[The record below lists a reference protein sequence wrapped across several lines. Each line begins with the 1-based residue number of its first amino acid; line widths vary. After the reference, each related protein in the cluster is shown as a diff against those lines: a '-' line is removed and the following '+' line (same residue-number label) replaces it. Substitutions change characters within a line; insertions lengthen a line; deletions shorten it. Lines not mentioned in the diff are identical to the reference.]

1 MLPMPILPIID
12 LLILL
17 GWTSLL
23 GGFVLKAVYIT
34 TTYRPTV
41 FGLGPLD
48 LLMLAA
54 VFLLFSL
61 ALAARSWVKAHEDRL
76 LSASTRAAATLEAYA
91 AVRADKEDRAG
102 RAGSEDGVGM
112 SEAPGLSTAAAFSAA
127 DAARAGLVRKQG

>member
-1 MLPMPILPIID
+1 MPILPIID

-34 TTYRPTV
+34 TTYRPTL

-48 LLMLAA
+48 MLILAA

-61 ALAARSWVKAHEDRL
+61 ALAARSWVKAHESRL

-91 AVRADKEDRAG
+91 AVHAEQEG
-102 RAGSEDGVGM
+102 RTGR
-112 SEAPGLSTAAAFSAA
+112 PSAA
-127 DAARAGLVRKQG
+127 DALVEDSSLAPAPALSPAEAVRTGRG